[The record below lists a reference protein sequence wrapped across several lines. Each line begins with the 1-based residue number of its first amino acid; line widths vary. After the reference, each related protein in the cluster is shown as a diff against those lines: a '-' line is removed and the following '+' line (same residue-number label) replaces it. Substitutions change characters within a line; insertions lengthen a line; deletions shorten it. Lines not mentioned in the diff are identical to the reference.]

1 MHVIDVSM
9 KTFDSK
15 RLKAIAVVTL
25 DNGRQL
31 RNIKVINVK
40 SEYFVILPSRRF
52 LLKETGERGLDRFF
66 YRTIREHVLT
76 EFICFMAKTGPSG
89 PWQNKTLNTNGGTL

>member
-1 MHVIDVSM
+1 M
-9 KTFDSK
+9 

-40 SEYFVILPSRRF
+40 TEYFVILPSRRSM
-52 LLKETGERGLDRFF
+52 LKDIGERGLDRFF
-66 YRTIREHVLT
+66 LQDNKGTRPYRVHLLHGKNRAIGAL
-76 EFICFMAKTGPSG
+76 AK
-89 PWQNKTLNTNGGTL
+89 